1 MSCCLGYH
9 DGILSLLFM
18 LSGIWLFHRKCIWI
32 TNYIPKQLRRELKS
46 VKTHGSLGVIFLK
59 PTEYYQDIYHVHQN
73 RSHSAIT
80 NSLSYSRQ
88 HSSLN
93 IAMNGITYCPSQ
105 SPFPPH
111 FSSVISC
118 SPKSYR
124 CNLLS
129 HVSSSLLITS
139 SFFEFLLPINSS
151 Y

>member
-9 DGILSLLFM
+9 DGTLSLLFM

-93 IAMNGITYCPSQ
+93 IAMNGITYCPSHPFLLTFLQ
-105 SPFPPH
+105 S
-111 FSSVISC
+111 
-118 SPKSYR
+118 
-124 CNLLS
+124 S
-129 HVSSSLLITS
+129 HAVPNPIDATS
-139 SFFEFLLPINSS
+139 SAMSLHL